1 MSARDGGTPPVPPAV
16 PPRRTFTLEEARGL
30 LPRVRELT
38 EEAARRYVQFGEGG
52 IEAEEARHRVVEEWA
67 ERILSLGLEIKGLW
81 LVDFDSGAGY
91 YCWKYPEHSLGHFH
105 GYEEGFSGRV
115 PLQ

>member
-1 MSARDGGTPPVPPAV
+1 MTEEVE
-16 PPRRTFTLEEARGL
+16 RRVFTLDEAGAL
-30 LPRVRELT
+30 LPRVRQLT
-38 EEAARRYVQFGEGG
+38 EEAAELYSRFGENG
-52 IEAEEARHRVVEEWA
+52 IESEEARHKVVEEWA
-67 ERILSLGLEIKGLW
+67 NQIIALGLEIKGLW

-91 YCWKYPEHSLGHFH
+91 YCWKYPEPALSHFH

>member
-1 MSARDGGTPPVPPAV
+1 MSEQSPPYGSPE
-16 PPRRTFTLEEARGL
+16 RRTFTLQEARDL
-30 LPRVRELT
+30 LPRVRLLT
-38 EEAARRYVQFGEGG
+38 EKAAELYGRFGEDG
-52 IEAEEARHRVVEEWA
+52 IDSEEARHEVVEEWA
-67 ERILSLGLEIKGLW
+67 NQVIALGLEIKGLW

-91 YCWKYPEHSLGHFH
+91 YCWKYPEPALGHFH

>member
-1 MSARDGGTPPVPPAV
+1 MTTQDDGTETPAHEH
-16 PPRRTFTLEEARGL
+16 RTFTLEEAGAL

-38 EEAARRYVQFGEGG
+38 EEAAALYSRFGESG
-52 IEAEEARHRVVEEWA
+52 IDTEEARHRVVEDWA
-67 ERILSLGLEIKGLW
+67 NQIVALGLEIKGLW

-91 YCWKYPEHSLGHFH
+91 YCWKYPEPSIGHFH

>member
-1 MSARDGGTPPVPPAV
+1 VSARDGGAPPVPPEA

-67 ERILSLGLEIKGLW
+67 EGILSLGLEIKGLW

-91 YCWKYPEHSLGHFH
+91 YCWKYPEKSLGHFH

>member
-1 MSARDGGTPPVPPAV
+1 VSEQNPPSGPAEH
-16 PPRRTFTLEEARGL
+16 RTFTLEEAGAL
-30 LPRVRELT
+30 LPKVRELT
-38 EEAARRYVQFGEGG
+38 EEAAELYSRFGENG
-52 IEAEEARHRVVEEWA
+52 IDSEEARHKVVEEWA
-67 ERILSLGLEIKGLW
+67 NQIMALGLEIKGLW

-91 YCWKYPEHSLGHFH
+91 YCWKYPEPSLGHFH